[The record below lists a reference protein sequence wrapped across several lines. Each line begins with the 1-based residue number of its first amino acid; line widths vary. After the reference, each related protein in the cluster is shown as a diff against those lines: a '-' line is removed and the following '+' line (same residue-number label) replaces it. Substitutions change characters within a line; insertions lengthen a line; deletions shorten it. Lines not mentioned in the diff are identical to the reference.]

1 MTKGICDYALSP
13 AFAGLM
19 VFDVASWGYALPRST
34 PGFILSPAFE
44 G

>member
-1 MTKGICDYALSP
+1 MTKGICDDTLSP

-19 VFDVASWGYALPRST
+19 DFYATSWGTALPRST
-34 PGFILSPAFE
+34 PGYILPPAFA